1 MNRVLTVPALA
12 LLASL
17 VLAPAERSASAA
29 SSPTD
34 ETFARTAAAAGMAE
48 VEFGRLAVQKAHAP
62 AIATFAKRMIV
73 DHSKANEQL
82 TEVAQK
88 AGITLPGAMDE
99 EHRAKLSAL
108 SKLSGPAFDRAYID
122 SQVADHQKAVQLFE
136 TEVGSG
142 KDPALKNLAE
152 ATLPTLLEH
161 LEMAQ
166 VTAHKLAVTGGQHS
180 STTAPQ

>member
-1 MNRVLTVPALA
+1 LA
-12 LLASL
+12 
-17 VLAPAERSASAA
+17 LAPAGRSATAA

-34 ETFARTAAAAGMAE
+34 ENFARTAAAAGMAE
-48 VEFGRLAVQKAHAP
+48 VEFGKVAVQKAHAP
-62 AIATFAKRMIV
+62 AIATFAHRMV
-73 DHSKANEQL
+73 ADHSKNNEQL
-82 TEVAQK
+82 MAVAQRQAIALP
-88 AGITLPGAMDE
+88 AGMDE
-99 EHRAKLSAL
+99 EHRKKLSEL
-108 SKLSGPAFDRAYID
+108 SKLSGPAFDRAYIE

-142 KDPALKNLAE
+142 KDQALKGFAE

-166 VTAHKLAVTGGQHS
+166 DASHKLGAAGQQ